1 MHTVGMQIVATTRRR
16 RSIDLLDARVS
27 VGSVSVNQVSSSPYC
42 KCARVAR
49 SLVEKKKNF
58 EFHRSSPPPPNATFR
73 DVSVALN
80 DREKGNFR
88 DKNG

>member
-49 SLVEKKKNF
+49 SLVEKKKISN
-58 EFHRSSPPPPNATFR
+58 SIAPLPPPERYVPGCFGR
-73 DVSVALN
+73 FERS
-80 DREKGNFR
+80 RKGKFP
-88 DKNG
+88 

>member
-49 SLVEKKKNF
+49 SLVEKKKISNSIAPLPPERYVPGCFGRF
-58 EFHRSSPPPPNATFR
+58 ERSR
-73 DVSVALN
+73 
-80 DREKGNFR
+80 KGKFP
-88 DKNG
+88 

>member
-49 SLVEKKKNF
+49 SLVEKKKISNSIAPLLPLLERYVPGCFGRF
-58 EFHRSSPPPPNATFR
+58 ERSR
-73 DVSVALN
+73 
-80 DREKGNFR
+80 KGKFP
-88 DKNG
+88 

>member
-49 SLVEKKKNF
+49 SLVEKKKKF
-58 EFHRSSPPPPNATFR
+58 RIPSLLSSPPERYVPGCFGR
-73 DVSVALN
+73 FERS
-80 DREKGNFR
+80 RKGKFP
-88 DKNG
+88 

>member
-27 VGSVSVNQVSSSPYC
+27 VGSVSVNQVSSSSYC

-49 SLVEKKKNF
+49 SLVEKKKISN
-58 EFHRSSPPPPNATFR
+58 SIAPLPPPNATFR

>member
-1 MHTVGMQIVATTRRR
+1 M
-16 RSIDLLDARVS
+16 DARVS

-49 SLVEKKKNF
+49 SLVEKKKKF
-58 EFHRSSPPPPNATFR
+58 RIPSLLSSPSSNATFR

>member
-58 EFHRSSPPPPNATFR
+58 EFHRSPPPPERYVPGCFGR
-73 DVSVALN
+73 FERS
-80 DREKGNFR
+80 RKGKFP
-88 DKNG
+88 

>member
-49 SLVEKKKNF
+49 SLVEKKKKF
-58 EFHRSSPPPPNATFR
+58 RIPSLPSPPERYVPGCFGR
-73 DVSVALN
+73 FERS
-80 DREKGNFR
+80 RKGKFP
-88 DKNG
+88 